1 VRAKPFPPLGVG
13 SLLYHRR
20 RVSRNAAKE
29 SRVRTSR
36 LLAIVVTVLL
46 MTTLVSAGAFAQ
58 EVVPGDG
65 NEFGEHVSG
74 MAPEHPKNHG
84 QEFGECVST
93 MAQTGDCP
101 HHH

>member
-1 VRAKPFPPLGVG
+1 
-13 SLLYHRR
+13 
-20 RVSRNAAKE
+20 
-29 SRVRTSR
+29 VRTSR

-74 MAPEHPKNHG
+74 MAPEHPKDHG